1 MAKGVEIPGRYR
13 AFLMEQLVNGTDP
26 TALEKNLHSS
36 LRFFCPWMT
45 EKKRKKTVSRSASD
59 TDTEP
64 ADLSA
69 RDTDSD
75 SDNEEQAA
83 DAKKGAAARVQMST
97 RSPRHAPCGDCAR

>member
-36 LRFFCPWMT
+36 TRFYCPWMT

-59 TDTEP
+59 TDSDDEEQ
-64 ADLSA
+64 A
-69 RDTDSD
+69 DSD
-75 SDNEEQAA
+75 SDDETSC
-83 DAKKGAAARVQMST
+83 R
-97 RSPRHAPCGDCAR
+97 